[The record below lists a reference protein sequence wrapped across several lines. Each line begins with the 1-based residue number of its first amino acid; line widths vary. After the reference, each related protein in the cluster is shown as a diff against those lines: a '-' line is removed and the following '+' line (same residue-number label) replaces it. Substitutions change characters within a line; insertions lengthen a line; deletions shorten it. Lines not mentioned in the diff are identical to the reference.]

1 MCAPE
6 PYPEAGILDH
16 VLLLVELFD
25 EPRGDAIEVVAY
37 RNADKA
43 FATASVS
50 VGGGVQ
56 LNNTYQKS

>member
-1 MCAPE
+1 MTRYCPVC
-6 PYPEAGILDH
+6 DS
-16 VLLLVELFD
+16 
-25 EPRGDAIEVVAY
+25 GDAIEVAAY

-43 FATASVS
+43 FPTASVS